1 MDAIATVRRTRSAAD
16 FSDEAVIV
24 SVAQG
29 DAMRSIRR
37 RAVFCIVA
45 LAYCIVSRAAD
56 ALDEVRQTLQA
67 YERAWSRHDAHAI
80 ADFYFE
86 PAMRVS
92 KGGPV
97 VRATR
102 VDQETFF
109 DGYLSAIVARG
120 FERSEWE
127 SLEARLLD
135 AQTALA
141 SGIAVRYRADGSVLE
156 RVAVTYQL
164 WYTDKGWKIFLS
176 ATHAPETVLQFR

>member
-1 MDAIATVRRTRSAAD
+1 MK
-16 FSDEAVIV
+16 
-24 SVAQG
+24 
-29 DAMRSIRR
+29 SIRR
-37 RAVFCIVA
+37 GAVFCIAA
-45 LAYCIVSRAAD
+45 LAFCAVSWAAD
-56 ALDEVRQTLQA
+56 PLDEVRQTLQA
-67 YERAWSRHDAHAI
+67 YEQAWTRHDAHAV

-102 VDQETFF
+102 ADQETFF
-109 DGYLSAIVARG
+109 DGYLRAIAARG
-120 FERSEWE
+120 YERSEWE
-127 SLEARLLD
+127 SLDARLLD
-135 AQTALA
+135 PQTALA
-141 SGIAVRYRADGSVLE
+141 SGISVRYRADGSVLE